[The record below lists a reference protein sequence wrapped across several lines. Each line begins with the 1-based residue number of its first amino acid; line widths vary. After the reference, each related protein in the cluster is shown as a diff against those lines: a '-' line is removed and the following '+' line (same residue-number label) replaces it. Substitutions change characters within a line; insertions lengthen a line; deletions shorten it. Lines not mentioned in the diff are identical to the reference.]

1 MFNAGVRGKRA
12 KDSTGLITVGEHFNQ
27 QTFLVPTVTRF
38 AVTDGSYVDTNDTAA
53 DPAGNQVI
61 VLYGSGFAPGATV
74 LVGSTT
80 IGAVTF
86 LDSGRLTFSSPALGS
101 GSYTVFVTN
110 VNGGTGI
117 LVPGLVYSGVPTF
130 TTAAGSLGSV
140 YETTAIS
147 TTVVA
152 TGDAPITYAISSGS
166 LPSGSTLS
174 SGGAISGT
182 APVDGSST
190 TYSFTVQATDAQNQ
204 DSVRSFSLTIN
215 TDVVSF
221 SSPANNTTTSA
232 TQNTAISNVTVTA
245 TSAAGYGVLY
255 TSSGLPTGLSMN
267 TSTGIISGTP
277 TVVASNTSI
286 ITATANTTSRTAAL
300 YLNWTI
306 NLPGDLFWKYA
317 SLLLSANTVPKG
329 NTFNTDLSTFNN
341 EIVVVADTKPNEFHP
356 FKEGYYSN
364 YFDGTGDYLAILTNA
379 AFNIGTNSFTVEA
392 WINTSSAT
400 QQSIFNISDT
410 ASSGYGAVRVQ
421 VLSNQTVQWL
431 MGPGGSWGVA
441 VTAGSITLGT
451 WNHIA
456 ITRNGSSV
464 YFFINGLQVG
474 TTQTYATSLTTGG
487 TTYIGYNSGTAFG
500 FNGYISNLRFING
513 TALYTANT
521 TLSTSPLTYV
531 ANTSLLTCQSN
542 KLIDNSNNNFTIVK
556 GGDTTVNPFS
566 PFNGTPTTITVPAAN
581 NYSMY
586 FDGTGDYISA
596 PGSSSFAFGTGNF
609 TVEFWMYCNVA
620 WAGQTNPGVVGQ
632 KQGDGTA
639 GWQIYRNGG
648 SNDMYVR
655 IVNTNDY
662 GSGVT
667 PATRIWEHWALVRSG
682 SDLTWY
688 RNGTATYTHTGFSQN
703 ITDTAG
709 LLYIGYTQT
718 WAGTLNATLSNLR
731 IVKGTA
737 VYTGNFTV
745 PTSPLS
751 RIQSSGTNIAALTGT
766 ETVLLTCQDSTI
778 KDNSA
783 SPVTFTVVGDARP
796 ARNGPF
802 ANTTTVT
809 LIGNDGSAYFD
820 GTGDYLEIAHAGNQW
835 IGASTDFTIECW
847 FYFTGP
853 SGNERVLFS
862 KGYQGSPAYSPYVL
876 RIEESNKLQ
885 FLSTTSGGSWEINII
900 DAVAVVSNSWIHV
913 AVCRSGSTITMYKN
927 GVSVGT
933 PVTNSNALYN
943 HTGTIR
949 IGSHNGGSPFL
960 GYISNVRFVKGT
972 ALYTTPFVPTWA
984 PLTPVANTVLL
995 TAQTNLSSNT
1005 KVIVDESNIN
1015 SVVTGFGNTNL
1026 GSFSPF
1032 GSTWSGYFDGANDFL
1047 SIPTSSSFNFG
1058 TGDFTVECWVNW
1070 SSTTTDR
1077 GIISRYAGASS
1088 GWALRYDNTSGP
1100 TLNWINGDTSIL
1112 IASHTPIAGTWYHYA
1127 VCRSGT
1133 TLRIFINGTQSAST
1147 TYSGNQD
1154 TSSTLYIG
1162 QLSNTL
1168 WPVNGYISNVRILK
1182 GTALYT
1188 AAFTPSTNPLL
1199 PVANT
1204 ILLTCNSNKF
1214 VDYSA
1219 ANNVITK
1226 GGDGASAVSKFSPFS
1241 SVTVTPASYSG
1252 YFDGT
1257 GDYLITP
1264 ASQTAANLTGDFTVE
1279 FWFYRTVNVDV
1290 IGLFGIG
1297 SSDPDSNLIRI
1308 NGGVLQFWLGGSNGG
1323 ASGTGTKTGQ
1333 VNCSTTLLYNR
1344 WYHVAWVRSG
1354 SSTNNVK
1361 LYLNGVLDGQGTGT
1375 YQVPANYIGVGLSYP
1390 TYNGEYFNGYISN
1403 LRVVKGQA
1411 LYTETFTPSTT
1422 PLTAVANTVLL
1433 TCQSNTFLDN
1443 SSNPIAITVNGNAK
1457 PVIQNP
1463 FTDTVSTATNY
1474 SANTFGNSIYFD
1486 GTGDYASYTAS
1497 LLIAGTFTAECWFYN
1512 TSTSGT
1518 QQTLFA
1524 FNSTSGAY
1532 ASIRVDC
1539 DGSNASNHMQAL
1551 LSTGGSA
1558 WNTNIGVN
1566 NAYVK
1571 GVWNHVAVTRDSSNL
1586 VRFFVN
1592 GVVIGTATQ
1601 TGTLYNTSTI
1611 HGIGTNNLPGAIS
1624 NPFQG
1629 YISNLR
1635 MTNGQALYTGP
1646 FVPSNQPA
1654 PVTSNTTLLLA
1665 STVGPSVTDATRNH
1679 NIETFGTAR
1688 YVANNSPYY
1697 DTYSAYFDGTGDYL
1711 SIAATSAFANLW
1723 FGDVTVECWV
1733 YFNSVSSTPHIWS
1746 FSESSSIRVTLYV
1759 ASSVFKLYTTV
1770 STGSDIIT
1778 SATTL
1783 TTGRWYHVAITK
1795 NSGTWTMWL
1804 NGVSQGTSTSTNR
1817 PYGVNEM
1824 LAIGTQNY
1832 SPGAGDYLNGYISN
1846 LRAVSNTAVYTSTFT
1861 PPTAPLTAIA
1871 NTSLLTCQSNRFID
1885 NSTNAFTITKFGDAK
1900 ITSVEPFVDSNN
1912 SRFSSVY
1919 FGTKTDYLGIRTQPS
1934 LTTFPGDFTF
1944 ECWVYPTDTTL
1955 SNTWGIWDSRQ
1966 AGATTNPMIFC
1977 LIALASPVSGSWRLS
1992 YYNGTQHFGTGTVL
2006 SNQWTHVA
2014 WVRSGTTMTFYVNGV
2029 AGGTTTISGT
2039 QTATATSNPIYIGTK
2054 DNGLS
2059 GYGTVGYIA
2068 DFRITNGY
2076 ARTIT
2081 VPTAPYDIK

>member
-1 MFNAGVRGKRA
+1 MFNAGVRGKRS
-12 KDSTGLITVGEHFNQ
+12 KDTTGIITVGEHFNQ
-27 QTFLVPTVTRF
+27 QSFLVPTVTRF
-38 AVTDGSYVDTNDTAA
+38 AVTDGSFVDTNDTAA
-53 DPAGNQVI
+53 DTAGSQTI

-101 GSYTVFVTN
+101 GSYTIFVTN
-110 VNGGTGI
+110 ANGGTGI

-130 TTAAGSLGSV
+130 TTSAGSLGSV

-152 TGDAPITYAISSGS
+152 TGDAPITYALSSGS

-174 SGGAISGT
+174 SSGTISGT

-221 SSPANNTTTSA
+221 SSPANNTTTSVS
-232 TQNTAISNVTVTA
+232 QNSPISNVTPVA

-306 NLPGDLFWKYA
+306 TLPGDAFWKYA
-317 SLLLSANTVPKG
+317 SLLMSANTVPNG

-341 EIVVVADTKPNEFHP
+341 EVVVVADTKPSEFHP

-364 YFDGTGDYLAILTNA
+364 YFDGTGDYLAILTSS
-379 AFNIGTNSFTVEA
+379 AFNIATKSFTVEA

-410 ASSGYGAVRVQ
+410 ASVGFGAVRVQ

-487 TTYIGYNSGTAFG
+487 TTYIGYNSGTSYG
-500 FNGYISNLRFING
+500 FNGYISNFRLVNG
-513 TALYTANT
+513 TAVYTANT

-556 GGDTTVNPFS
+556 GGDTTVSPFS
-566 PFNGTPTTITVPAAN
+566 PFNGTPTTVTVPAAN

-586 FDGTGDYISA
+586 FDGTGDYLSVPA
-596 PGSSSFAFGTGNF
+596 NAAFAFGTGDF
-609 TVEFWMYCNVA
+609 TVEFWMYCNVP
-620 WAGQTNPGVVGQ
+620 WNSMSNPGVVGQ

-639 GWQIYRNGG
+639 GWQIYRNSS

-655 IVNTNDY
+655 IVGGNDY
-662 GSGVT
+662 GSAAT
-667 PATRIWEHWALVRSG
+667 PATQTWEHWALVRSG
-682 SDLTWY
+682 SNLTWY
-688 RNGTATYTHTGFSQN
+688 RNGTATFTHTGFSQN

-718 WAGTLNATLSNLR
+718 WGGYLNAIISNLR

-737 VYTGNFTV
+737 VYTATFTP
-745 PTSPLS
+745 PTAPLTA
-751 RIQSSGTNIAALTGT
+751 ISGTS
-766 ETVLLTCQDSTI
+766 LLTCQANTVI
-778 KDNSA
+778 DNSNNA
-783 SPVTFTVVGDARP
+783 FTITTNGNARP

-809 LIGNDGSAYFD
+809 LVGNEGSAYFD
-820 GTGDYLEIAHAGNQW
+820 GTGDYLTLGGQSNFAFGTNSWTVEFW
-835 IGASTDFTIECW
+835 V
-847 FYFTGP
+847 YFTGTP
-853 SGNERVLFS
+853 GTTQLFD
-862 KGYQGSPAYSPYVL
+862 GRPAGTG
-876 RIEESNKLQ
+876 
-885 FLSTTSGGSWEINII
+885 STTNY
-900 DAVAVVSNSWIHV
+900 VSIGTNTSVLNYYTSSANPAIAGPTLVTRQWYHV
-913 AVCRSGSTITMYKN
+913 AVCRSVTSTRLFVNGTQYGSTISDSQTYI
-927 GVSVGT
+927 VGASRPILGADGNVPT
-933 PVTNSNALYN
+933 ASLL
-943 HTGTIR
+943 TGY
-949 IGSHNGGSPFL
+949 L
-960 GYISNVRFVKGT
+960 SNVRVVNGT
-972 ALYTTPFVPTWA
+972 ALYTSAFVPTFA

-1005 KVIVDESNIN
+1005 KVFVDESNYNNII
-1015 SVVTGFGNTNL
+1015 TGNGNANL

-1032 GSTWSGYFDGANDFL
+1032 GSSWSNYFDG
-1047 SIPTSSSFNFG
+1047 
-1058 TGDFTVECWVNW
+1058 TGDYLQTPSSTFSLGTVFTIEAWVYPTTSPTNAIVF
-1070 SSTTTDR
+1070 SSTTSGELSLGYYSNSGFGVSATGVSWLLYSGTMPVVGAWNHIAVVR
-1077 GIISRYAGASS
+1077 AGL
-1088 GWALRYDNTSGP
+1088 GTNQ
-1100 TLNWINGDTSIL
+1100 TSI
-1112 IASHTPIAGTWYHYA
+1112 Y
-1127 VCRSGT
+1127 
-1133 TLRIFINGTQSAST
+1133 INGTRVVNGTISNAFT
-1147 TYSGNQD
+1147 GSGAWRVGFD
-1154 TSSTLYIG
+1154 GGGGGSSWT
-1162 QLSNTL
+1162 
-1168 WPVNGYISNVRILK
+1168 GYISNLRVVA
-1182 GTALYT
+1182 GTDLYGYTNTTITPPT
-1188 AAFTPSTNPLL
+1188 APLT
-1199 PVANT
+1199 AIAKT
-1204 ILLTCNSNKF
+1204 RLLTCNSNKF
-1214 VDYSA
+1214 VDYSV

-1226 GGDGASAVSKFSPFS
+1226 TGDAAVSKFSPFS

-1257 GDYLITP
+1257 GDYLTTP
-1264 ASQTAANLTGDFTVE
+1264 VNAGFDMGTEDFTVE
-1279 FWFYRTVNVDV
+1279 CFV
-1290 IGLFGIG
+1290 INNGYSGSQYGRGLFVIYTSGNYNNRFMVRLN
-1297 SSDPDSNLIRI
+1297 SSANVM
-1308 NGGVLQFWLGGSNGG
+1308 NMYGN
-1323 ASGTGTKTGQ
+1323 
-1333 VNCSTTLLYNR
+1333 
-1344 WYHVAWVRSG
+1344 G
-1354 SSTNNVK
+1354 SSTYLGVSGTNGTITLNNNRQWYHIAVVRQSGVFK
-1361 LYLNGVLDGQGTGT
+1361 LYVDGVQDIIVSNQTSISLPSSSVIEVGRNQDGSIPDWNGL
-1375 YQVPANYIGVGLSYP
+1375 
-1390 TYNGEYFNGYISN
+1390 ISN
-1403 LRVVKGQA
+1403 FRVVKGTA
-1411 LYTETFTPSTT
+1411 VYTTTFTPPTA
-1422 PLTAVANTVLL
+1422 PLTVISGTSLL
-1433 TCQSNTFLDN
+1433 TCQSTTFIDN
-1443 SSNPIAITVNGNAK
+1443 SANTLAITVNGNAK

-1463 FTDTVSTATNY
+1463 FTDTVGTETNY
-1474 SANTFGNSIYFD
+1474 SANTFGNSVYFD

-1512 TSTSGT
+1512 TSTSGA

-1524 FNSTSGAY
+1524 FNSNSGTF

-1539 DGSNASNHMQAL
+1539 DGNNASNQMLAL

-1571 GVWNHVAVTRDSSNL
+1571 GVWNHVAITRDSSNL

-1592 GVVIGTATQ
+1592 GVVIATATQ
-1601 TGTLYNTSTI
+1601 AGTLYNTSTI
-1611 HGIGTNNLPGAIS
+1611 HGIGINTLPGTPG

-1646 FVPSNQPA
+1646 FIPSGQPS

-1665 STVGPSVTDATRNH
+1665 STVGPSVTDALRIS
-1679 NIETFGTAR
+1679 NIETFGTSR

-1697 DTYSAYFDGTGDYL
+1697 DTYSAFFDGTGDYL
-1711 SIAATSAFANLW
+1711 TFGANQANLGLGTGDFTFEFWFNAATIPSTEVDFFESQTN
-1723 FGDVTVECWV
+1723 
-1733 YFNSVSSTPHIWS
+1733 NSLRVLKRA
-1746 FSESSSIRVTLYV
+1746 SSSGLSFDPYGGTATLIMAD
-1759 ASSVFKLYTTV
+1759 ASITTN
-1770 STGSDIIT
+1770 T
-1778 SATTL
+1778 
-1783 TTGRWYHVAITK
+1783 WHHVAISRT
-1795 NSGTWTMWL
+1795 SGTT
-1804 NGVSQGTSTSTNR
+1804 SAYYDGTRVVNQADSTNYAT
-1817 PYGVNEM
+1817 PTANYGVGGR
-1824 LAIGTQNY
+1824 A
-1832 SPGAGDYLNGYISN
+1832 SGANYLNGYISN
-1846 LRAVSNTAVYTSTFT
+1846 MRLIKGTGLYSGTTITV
-1861 PPTAPLTAIA
+1861 PTGPLTAIA

-1885 NSTNAFTITKFGDAK
+1885 NSTNAFTITKAGDAK
-1900 ITSVEPFVDSNN
+1900 ITTLQPFTNSNT

-1919 FGTKTDYLGIRTQPS
+1919 FPAKTDYLAVRPQPS
-1934 LTTFPGDFTF
+1934 LITFPGDFTF
-1944 ECWVYPTDTTL
+1944 ECWVYPTDATVT
-1955 SNTWGIWDSRQ
+1955 NWRFWDSRQ
-1966 AGATTNPMIFC
+1966 AGATGAAMNLGLSP
-1977 LIALASPVSGSWRLS
+1977 LASAVSGSYRME
-1992 YYNGTQHFGTGTVL
+1992 YYNATAYFGTITVYT
-2006 SNQWTHVA
+2006 NQWTHLA
-2014 WVRSGTTMTFYVNGV
+2014 YVRSGTTMTFYVNGV
-2029 AGGTTTISGT
+2029 AGGTATISGT
-2039 QTATATSNPIYIGTK
+2039 QTGTATTAPIYIGSK
-2054 DNGLS
+2054 DG
-2059 GYGTVGYIA
+2059 GIATYGSIGYIS